1 MSGHDDPRAGS
12 GRGGSLGAPGMGDPP
27 EELHPE
33 RDRPEE
39 EGQEGSFV
47 VSGGGVADPA
57 QEEPGAEG

>member
-1 MSGHDDPRAGS
+1 
-12 GRGGSLGAPGMGDPP
+12 MGDPP